1 MAEWSNA
8 AVLKTVMGHTI
19 GGSNPSFSATNY
31 KKHEIIDFVL
41 FFVSNSKK
49 AKFVIYLK
57 KNEVIMSP
65 LYKQTIL

>member
-1 MAEWSNA
+1 
-8 AVLKTVMGHTI
+8 
-19 GGSNPSFSATNY
+19 
-31 KKHEIIDFVL
+31 VL